1 MNSPDDKLEPEAA
14 LRFVVDEIKECNIIL
29 EAFVADAPERCA
41 CKGLR
46 SLAGKY
52 RLLLNFI
59 VLHVFVA
66 LILLLICLLSCDVCL
81 SKGKTVK
88 RFVRHDYMSMIS
100 ERRTL
105 EETKR
110 IATSGLSPKDEARK
124 GVKQYSPLFDIE
136 GFDVFKMTPVE
147 PMHNQDL
154 GLTRQLLSRLTKG
167 QSKEANHIR
176 SQLETLLLE
185 YRGVHEMSRRLRSM
199 EHFKNFKSAEFQ
211 AIGLNIFPY
220 FFGILLNSYDPPVT
234 DDDTFR

>member
-88 RFVRHDYMSMIS
+88 RFVRH
-100 ERRTL
+100 
-105 EETKR
+105 
-110 IATSGLSPKDEARK
+110 
-124 GVKQYSPLFDIE
+124 
-136 GFDVFKMTPVE
+136 
-147 PMHNQDL
+147 
-154 GLTRQLLSRLTKG
+154 
-167 QSKEANHIR
+167 
-176 SQLETLLLE
+176 
-185 YRGVHEMSRRLRSM
+185 
-199 EHFKNFKSAEFQ
+199 NFKSAEFQ